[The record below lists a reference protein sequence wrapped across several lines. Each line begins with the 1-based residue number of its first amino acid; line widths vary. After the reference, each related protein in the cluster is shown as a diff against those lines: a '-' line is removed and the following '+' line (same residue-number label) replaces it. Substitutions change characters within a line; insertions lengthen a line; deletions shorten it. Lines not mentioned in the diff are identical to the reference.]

1 VLAIVREAGWPIWLL
16 IATSVLAMTL
26 IIERLLILRRSR
38 ILPSGLLE
46 DVLALLQ
53 KPRTN
58 PDVITRLDRNSPL
71 GRVLATG
78 LRNRHRARA
87 SMKEAIEETGQSVAH
102 HLGRNVGTIG
112 TIAAVAP
119 LMGLFGTVIGMISIF
134 GSYAPGGNDPAQLAK
149 GISIAL
155 YNTGFGIFIA
165 IPAMIFYRYFRAR
178 IDDFLHDL
186 EQAAARLV
194 DAVHVD

>member
-38 ILPSGLLE
+38 ILPPGLLE
-46 DVLALLQ
+46 DVLVLLQ
-53 KPRTN
+53 RPRTS
-58 PDVITRLDRNSPL
+58 PDVVTKLDRNSPL

-87 SMKEAIEETGQSVAH
+87 AMKEAIEETGQSVAH

-119 LMGLFGTVIGMISIF
+119 LMGLFG
-134 GSYAPGGNDPAQLAK
+134 
-149 GISIAL
+149 
-155 YNTGFGIFIA
+155 NTGFGIFIA

-186 EQAAARLV
+186 EQAASRLV